1 MDLHWITPTTSHP
14 PLWCLVHVS
23 LYRTA
28 NGGPLSSSFKIQTE
42 VAVVFSSRRFRHHK
56 VQEALPSS
64 RSRCLPSRPRPP
76 PRSAS
81 AQGVCLFPRT
91 HTLACGSITGL
102 RRQTHALPL
111 DSHIVSI
118 HHMLPGCSSLCQ
130 TQPDQFPSEHNLDR
144 RSDFRAECLL
154 CSWQSMR
161 ILTDGFSSTGGE
173 KMP

>member
-14 PLWCLVHVS
+14 PLWCLLHVS

-76 PRSAS
+76 LRSAS
-81 AQGVCLFPRT
+81 AQGVCLFPA
-91 HTLACGSITGL
+91 HTLSRVAVTL
-102 RRQTHALPL
+102 
-111 DSHIVSI
+111 VSGGK
-118 HHMLPGCSSLCQ
+118 HMLCPLIPTLCQ
-130 TQPDQFPSEHNLDR
+130 FTICCLAVPRCVKRSLTNSLQNTIWIGGAISELSAYSVVDNG
-144 RSDFRAECLL
+144 C
-154 CSWQSMR
+154 
-161 ILTDGFSSTGGE
+161 GF
-173 KMP
+173 